1 MTDYQQSTEDAGAKI
16 SAVARSKRPLKV
28 GINLPTTEGAMGGKT
43 ARWADLFAFAERAEM
58 LGFDS
63 LWVPDHLLIRWQE
76 QTHGIWECWSLLAA
90 LATVTHR
97 LELGSLVACT
107 AFRSPALLAKM
118 ADTIDEI
125 SRGRL
130 IVGLGA
136 GWDGPE
142 YQAFDIKS
150 DHRVDRFEEA
160 LQIIVPLLRTGRV
173 DFAGKYYQARDCEL
187 RPRGPRPA
195 GPPIMIGARGQR
207 MLHLA
212 ATYAD
217 LWNVQG
223 PLRRPEETIP
233 LRAAGD
239 TACADVGRDPTT
251 LARSASV
258 VVSLPTAQTQSWQHS
273 SAQGGQPEPTS
284 PEQVAETLRGYA
296 REGLAHVQLWLTPNT
311 LASLEWFKAVLDL
324 LDRSEA

>member
-1 MTDYQQSTEDAGAKI
+1 MTNYQQPTGDTQTKAD
-16 SAVARSKRPLKV
+16 AVARQKRPLKV
-28 GINLPTTEGAMGGKT
+28 GINLPTTEGAIAGKT
-43 ARWADLFAFAERAEM
+43 PRWSDLFAFAERAEA

-63 LWVPDHLLIRWQE
+63 LWVPDHLLVTWQE

-90 LATVTHR
+90 LAAVTHR
-97 LELGSLVACT
+97 VELGSLVSCT
-107 AFRSPALLAKM
+107 TFRNPALLAKM
-118 ADTIDEI
+118 ADTVDEI
-125 SRGRL
+125 SGGRL

-142 YQAFDIKS
+142 ERAFDLKS

-187 RPRGPRPA
+187 RPRGPRPG
-195 GPPIMIGARGQR
+195 GPSILVGAKSPR
-207 MLHLA
+207 MLRLA

-239 TACADVGRDPTT
+239 AACAEVGRDPST

-258 VVSLPTAQTQSWQHS
+258 VVNVPVAQAQSGQ
-273 SAQGGQPEPTS
+273 QGRQPQPMS
-284 PEQVAETLRGYA
+284 PEEVAGTLRGYA
-296 REGLAHVQLWLTPNT
+296 REGLSHVQLWLVPNAI
-311 LASLEWFKAVLDL
+311 ASLEWFKAVLDL
-324 LDRSEA
+324 LDQ